1 MHQFNQSIRD
11 QSIHLEEDKGLYLFS
26 RVDACTE
33 LLSCIM
39 LKQSNLVASKRLN
52 LLKNTMVTVCRFV
65 ERDHDVQAQKFNQ
78 RFGLRLL
85 SNLLIDLNRYCPV
98 TNSNSSPPPSDPNT
112 ASATTNDNQ
121 QINEESEANLKLL
134 LSFGEAIY
142 ELRPIRLP
150 GFSFA
155 WLELVSHRM
164 FMPKLLFSSTNTD
177 RRGWSQFHS
186 LLIALFQFLEPYL
199 RLAELNNPVRLLYRS
214 TLKILLVLLH
224 DFSEFLCDYHFSLCD
239 VIPPSCIQMRNLILS
254 AFPRHMR
261 LPDPFT
267 PHLKVDL
274 LPEIN
279 TSPKIFSDYAASLI
293 SQNHQD
299 GIKDHIDQYLKNRT
313 PVLFL
318 NELKNNLL
326 NHDYKPSSQSSAN
339 DHVHMSCTRYNV
351 TLINSLVLYVGVQ
364 AINQLQVPGGRAP
377 IVNSPAMDIFQK
389 LVMDLDPEGRYVF
402 LNAIAN
408 QLRYPNNHTHYFSCV
423 LLCLFAEVKLEH
435 NEEEIKEQITR
446 VLLDR
451 LIVNRPHPWGLL
463 ITFIELVKNPR
474 YNFWDLTSIH
484 CSPEISRLF
493 ENIVKST
500 HIHAQ

>member
-1 MHQFNQSIRD
+1 
-11 QSIHLEEDKGLYLFS
+11 
-26 RVDACTE
+26 
-33 LLSCIM
+33 
-39 LKQSNLVASKRLN
+39 
-52 LLKNTMVTVCRFV
+52 
-65 ERDHDVQAQKFNQ
+65 
-78 RFGLRLL
+78 
-85 SNLLIDLNRYCPV
+85 
-98 TNSNSSPPPSDPNT
+98 
-112 ASATTNDNQ
+112 
-121 QINEESEANLKLL
+121 
-134 LSFGEAIY
+134 
-142 ELRPIRLP
+142 
-150 GFSFA
+150 
-155 WLELVSHRM
+155 
-164 FMPKLLFSSTNTD
+164 
-177 RRGWSQFHS
+177 
-186 LLIALFQFLEPYL
+186 
-199 RLAELNNPVRLLYRS
+199 
-214 TLKILLVLLH
+214 LKILLVLLH

-279 TSPKIFSDYAASLI
+279 TCPKIFSDYAASLVL
-293 SQNHQD
+293 QNGQD
-299 GIKDHIDQYLKNRT
+299 RIKDQIDQYLKNRT

-318 NELKNNLL
+318 NELKNRLL
-326 NHDYKPSSQSSAN
+326 NSNHQQQQVGN
-339 DHVHMSCTRYNV
+339 DQHAHMSCTRYNV
-351 TLINSLVLYVGVQ
+351 PLINSLVLYVGVQ

-377 IVNSPAMDIFQK
+377 IANSPAMDIFQK
-389 LVMDLDPEGRYVF
+389 LVMDLDSEGRYVF

-423 LLCLFAEVKLEH
+423 LLCLFAEVKLDH

-474 YNFWDLTSIH
+474 YNFWDLSSIH

-493 ENIVKST
+493 DNIVKST